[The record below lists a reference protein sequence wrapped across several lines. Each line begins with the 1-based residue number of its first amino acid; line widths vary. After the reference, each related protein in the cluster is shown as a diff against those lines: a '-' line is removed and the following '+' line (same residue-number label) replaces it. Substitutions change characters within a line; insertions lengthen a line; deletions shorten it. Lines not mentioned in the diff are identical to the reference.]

1 MLKKKFSI
9 IALSIILIISLA
21 LPVVRAED
29 EDLNNDANAEQNT
42 VVTTSA
48 DNEQETSAVDS
59 SLQNFSDENY
69 KQNDVYLTGDDIT
82 IDYIVDG
89 NLFVI
94 ANSVT
99 INAQIGGDAF
109 ICANTVNISEEGY
122 ILNNLFTLA
131 KDINIKGVVYD
142 LYTLSQNTNI
152 DGYIYRDMKAST
164 GNLNIAGIIG
174 RNAFVNCSN
183 INFSDNSTSDD
194 GSTITSKGRI
204 AGNLNYSSENEFDI
218 SNENVQGTINYTK
231 KIANKTS
238 NKNISDYIMSAIS
251 FIITVI
257 LIALICKWLAP
268 KFSKECNTLLTKN
281 TWGTLAY
288 GILTPIILV
297 VAFIALLVLNITS
310 SFALLLIPLF
320 ILLLLL
326 GTSIFV
332 IAFNNIICEKFKFE
346 KTTQHYASLA
356 VSALVLWIIK
366 LIPVVGSL
374 VSFVASLF
382 GIGIIAYSII
392 PHNAKKSETTENS
405 ENNKTENKNN

>member
-42 VVTTSA
+42 AVTTSA
-48 DNEQETSAVDS
+48 DNEQETSTGDS
-59 SLQNFSDENY
+59 SLQNISDENY
-69 KQNDVYLTGDDIT
+69 KQKDVYLTGDDIT

-109 ICANTVNISEEGY
+109 ICANTVNIGEEGY
-122 ILNNLFTLA
+122 ILSNLFTLA

-152 DGYIYRDMKAST
+152 DGYIYRDIKAST
-164 GNLNIAGIIG
+164 GSLNIAGMIG

-183 INFSDNSTSDD
+183 INFSDNSTSSD

-204 AGNLNYSSENEFDI
+204 AGDLNYSSENEFNI

-231 KIANKTS
+231 TIANKAS

-374 VSFVASLF
+374 VAFVASLF

-392 PHNAKKSETTENS
+392 PHNAKKSKTIENS

>member
-1 MLKKKFSI
+1 
-9 IALSIILIISLA
+9 
-21 LPVVRAED
+21 
-29 EDLNNDANAEQNT
+29 
-42 VVTTSA
+42 
-48 DNEQETSAVDS
+48 
-59 SLQNFSDENY
+59 
-69 KQNDVYLTGDDIT
+69 
-82 IDYIVDG
+82 
-89 NLFVI
+89 
-94 ANSVT
+94 
-99 INAQIGGDAF
+99 
-109 ICANTVNISEEGY
+109 
-122 ILNNLFTLA
+122 
-131 KDINIKGVVYD
+131 
-142 LYTLSQNTNI
+142 
-152 DGYIYRDMKAST
+152 
-164 GNLNIAGIIG
+164 
-174 RNAFVNCSN
+174 
-183 INFSDNSTSDD
+183 
-194 GSTITSKGRI
+194 
-204 AGNLNYSSENEFDI
+204 
-218 SNENVQGTINYTK
+218 
-231 KIANKTS
+231 
-238 NKNISDYIMSAIS
+238 MSAIS

-392 PHNAKKSETTENS
+392 PHNAKKVKLQKIQKIT
-405 ENNKTENKNN
+405 KLKIKIIK